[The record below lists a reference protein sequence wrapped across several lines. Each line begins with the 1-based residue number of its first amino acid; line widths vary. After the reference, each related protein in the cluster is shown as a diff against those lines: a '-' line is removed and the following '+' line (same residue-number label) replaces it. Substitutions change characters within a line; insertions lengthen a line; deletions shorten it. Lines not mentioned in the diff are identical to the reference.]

1 MDIEKLR
8 TFITVAQLGS
18 FSAAADELYLTA
30 SAVSK
35 HIAALESELGVAL
48 FRRTP
53 KKVYLSH
60 EGEVCLAYA
69 ERIMHEYNGLIACIG
84 RSGKLTVLS
93 IPLQSSILP
102 IVNGFSKAYPDFSL
116 SLEERHG
123 LAIIK
128 AIESGEYELGFAG
141 SIYSNSPLLDRRIIT
156 RERIGVVLSKDHPL
170 AYREAVSVSEL
181 RNERFLMMQPESGLY
196 KAYAGIC
203 LEHGFEPNIAA
214 VSSREDTIVSLVSLG
229 RGIAFI
235 SESELAIYNQ
245 DGLPFVLLD
254 EEYYS
259 GSCLLRAK
267 GRPLSQAALRLW
279 DFVVKNY

>member
-69 ERIMHEYNGLIACIG
+69 ERIMHEYNGLIACID

-116 SLEERHG
+116 SLEERRRQAISKLRGRCGTLSFSVPWIFYSKLIPAFAFLQH
-123 LAIIK
+123 LYSDSCIIK
-128 AIESGEYELGFAG
+128 
-141 SIYSNSPLLDRRIIT
+141 
-156 RERIGVVLSKDHPL
+156 
-170 AYREAVSVSEL
+170 
-181 RNERFLMMQPESGLY
+181 GL
-196 KAYAGIC
+196 
-203 LEHGFEPNIAA
+203 
-214 VSSREDTIVSLVSLG
+214 
-229 RGIAFI
+229 
-235 SESELAIYNQ
+235 
-245 DGLPFVLLD
+245 
-254 EEYYS
+254 
-259 GSCLLRAK
+259 
-267 GRPLSQAALRLW
+267 
-279 DFVVKNY
+279 